1 MKTKKLAALALSLAM
16 VLSLAACGSGG
27 GAPAGANP
35 GASAGNASTGYPK
48 STITLVC
55 PWDAGGTSDGLTRI
69 IAEIGARKDY
79 FGVNMVVQNSGGA
92 GGTVATTEFKN
103 TTGDG
108 YTICQEAIGV
118 FTLQPYVRDVDYTI
132 EDFIPVAALS
142 NEPIIMIAGKNTGI
156 TGLED
161 LLARPSVTY
170 GFSGS
175 GSLMELS
182 QKQFFSMTDVEATG
196 VSYNGSSPTLA
207 ALLGG
212 HIDVAVGHPGEVMQ
226 YVESGDVVAI
236 GVFNDERDPREG
248 IKDIPTFKE
257 QGYDVVMSVW
267 KFLIVPA
274 STPADIVEQ
283 ISTTLNAITATDEY
297 KEFCANNNLLP
308 LTMTTD
314 EMVQRINDEAAVNQA
329 LLAG

>member
-1 MKTKKLAALALSLAM
+1 MKNLKKVLALSLS
-16 VLSLAACGSGG
+16 LSLALPLAACGDQGETGKGG
-27 GAPAGANP
+27 G
-35 GASAGNASTGYPK
+35 STGSYPS
-48 STITLVC
+48 STITVVC
-55 PWDAGGTSDGLTRI
+55 PWDAGGTSDGLCRI
-69 IAEIGARKDY
+69 VSEIGARDEY

-92 GGTVATTEFKN
+92 GGTEATTEFKN
-103 TTGDG
+103 TAGDG

-156 TGLED
+156 TSLED

-196 VSYNGSSPTLA
+196 VSYDGSSPTLA

-267 KFLIVPA
+267 KFLIVP
-274 STPADIVEQ
+274 SGTPADIVEQ